1 MKYGEIRDASLKLL
15 NQYSLAGETIPETY
29 NNQSDYI
36 KRIPQLVDDAMW
48 LIASGP
54 RRLRT
59 ARVLDPD
66 RSKDQNGMNRFMLPD
81 DLMDIIPGGLFIV
94 DHGEHHYDTSYAR
107 LDEKRILLPHYTHGT
122 VWLEYYRRPESV
134 QEGVPTGGTLPADD
148 YELDNSYET
157 HRCIPYY
164 VAAHLVMTSMMSM
177 APVGKG
183 VLRGGHLQR
192 QPSRH
197 QRRNSPMAA
206 RSVRRGSKPYSR
218 YDQIAAALRR
228 RRDPVQQRESREAH
242 V

>member
-66 RSKDQNGMNRFMLPD
+66 RSRDQDGMNRFMLPD

-107 LDEKRILLPHYTHGT
+107 LDERRILLPHYTHGS

-164 VAAHLVMTSMMSM
+164 VAAHLVMQDDAFLYASLYNEWQSMLGNLVE
-177 APVGKG
+177 APQPH
-183 VLRGGHLQR
+183 RGIIEDAYG
-192 QPSRH
+192 
-197 QRRNSPMAA
+197 
-206 RSVRRGSKPYSR
+206 
-218 YDQIAAALRR
+218 
-228 RRDPVQQRESREAH
+228 DPLNHFASW
-242 V
+242 